1 MRKFWSWW
9 GVFAALVQGGYA
21 QFEPSTD
28 SAYVMPL
35 QEFIGL
41 VLKNHPVAVQASL
54 IPSEGRARRLMAKG
68 AFDPVAFYFA
78 SGKDYNDK
86 NYYNYQDGG
95 IEFFTYPG
103 IKFNATWSTAGGDFL
118 NPESNLPVGGLLAIG
133 ADIPVLR
140 GLLTDQRRLALQ
152 QANLFNR
159 YSVYMQRRVVND
171 LLFEAIADYWMW
183 SLRFAEF
190 QMRDRFVKVARQRFE
205 LVKSAFLN
213 GDLPAVDTLEAFIL
227 VQSREIA
234 AEQARA
240 QLNDARLKLSN
251 HLWSV
256 TGEPLELSWQAIPQ
270 LLNAPTQ
277 FPVSFDSII
286 KITEEFYRINPE
298 SQLLDYQIRLLE
310 AERMFRRNELLPKL
324 NIKYNFLTEQVG
336 FLAGEDIFISPRN
349 YKFGI
354 DFSIPLFLRRERAA
368 LRINEIRL
376 TEARLQREN
385 RRIALQRRMQQ
396 EAYLLENQFE
406 QMNLVRNNMKNFFEL
421 LRIEQRKF
429 QIGESSLFLVNARE
443 VQAIDAELQY
453 LQLLHRYQTSI
464 ASFFRAAGILYEY
477 TPQQ

>member
-1 MRKFWSWW
+1 MKKFWSLLSVIVAFSEV
-9 GVFAALVQGGYA
+9 GFA
-21 QFEPSTD
+21 QFEPSSD

-35 QEFIGL
+35 QDFIGL
-41 VLKNHPVAVQASL
+41 VLKHHPVANQAAL
-54 IPSEGRARRLMAKG
+54 IPQEGKARRLMAKG
-68 AFDPVAFYFA
+68 SFDPVAFYFA
-78 SGKDYNDK
+78 SGKEFNNK
-86 NYYNYQDGG
+86 NYYSYQDGG
-95 IEFFTYPG
+95 LEFFTYPG
-103 IKFNATWSTAGGDFL
+103 IKFNATWSTTGGDFL
-118 NPESNLPVGGLLAIG
+118 NPESNMPIGGLLAIG

-159 YSVYMQRRVVND
+159 YSAYMQRRVLND

-205 LVKSAFLN
+205 LVKTAFLN
-213 GDLPAVDTLEAFIL
+213 GDVPAVDTLEAFIL
-227 VQSREIA
+227 IQSREIA

-251 HLWSV
+251 HLWSPS
-256 TGEPLELSWQAIPQ
+256 GEPLELSWLVIPQ
-270 LLNAPTQ
+270 FLNAPTQ

-286 KITEEFYRINPE
+286 KISNEFYQINPE
-298 SQLLDYQIRLLE
+298 SQLLDYQVRLLE
-310 AERMFRRNELLPKL
+310 AERAFRKNELLPKL

-336 FLAGEDIFISPRN
+336 FLAGEEIFISPRN

-406 QMNLVRNNMKNFFEL
+406 QMNMVRNNMKNFFEL

-464 ASFFRAAGILYEY
+464 ASFFRAAGILYDY
-477 TPQQ
+477 TPPQ